1 MYMEQQPAVAAHA
14 RSIFHPPTLDEVEA
28 YCRERNNGVDAQR
41 FVDYYQSNGWMVGRA
56 KMKDWRAAVRNWERQ
71 EDAPKDEPNYHFVN

>member
-1 MYMEQQPAVAAHA
+1 MEQPSVAAHV